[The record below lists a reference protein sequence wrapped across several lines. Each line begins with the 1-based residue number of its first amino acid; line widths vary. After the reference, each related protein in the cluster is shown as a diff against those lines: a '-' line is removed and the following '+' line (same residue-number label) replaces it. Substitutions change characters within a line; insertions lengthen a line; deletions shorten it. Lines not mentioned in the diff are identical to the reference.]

1 MLYIDCD
8 RVSLGDETI
17 RISDPALAHGV
28 VGGQPHTGC
37 IPDRQGACDGCTLA
51 HQYTGKNA
59 SNSPF
64 HLSSLIYAKEAF
76 LCYQNKIK
84 RGFILIG

>member
-1 MLYIDCD
+1 MLYIDCA

-17 RISDPALAHGV
+17 RINDPALAHGV

-37 IPDRQGACDGCTLA
+37 VPARHGACDGCTLA
-51 HQYTGKNA
+51 RQYTGENA

-64 HLSSLIYAKEAF
+64 HLSS
-76 LCYQNKIK
+76 
-84 RGFILIG
+84 